1 MSIQVFIGTGGVGKT
16 SVAAA
21 SALAAADSGNKTLVL
36 TIDPALRL
44 RTALGLD
51 PGGIQQKVPLES
63 GAAGELWAGLMS
75 IRATLDRAV
84 QLYGEPKQVPTILGH
99 PVYRMLIDSLAG
111 MQELLAIE
119 RIDQALSE
127 GFDSLFIDTAP
138 SRHAF
143 EFLDKPEFF
152 AQLVSFPLVQMVGRT
167 YRWWENSAFSRL
179 SRKSMELYTRVEE
192 ILGSNMV
199 RQVLDFY
206 SVFRTI
212 ADGYAARARRT
223 HALLQDPG
231 VTQFTIV
238 TTPFK
243 ARRDADY
250 FLSELQKRRF
260 SIARLIVNRIWPDFQ
275 FTLPKEGHP
284 AAPELFDWYNQ
295 VSLSHQQLC
304 RQVSLD
310 YAGKIPSVIGLPELK
325 KDVDG
330 LPALRVI
337 AANLSAA
344 QGSSSM

>member
-1 MSIQVFIGTGGVGKT
+1 MKIQVFVGTGGVGKT
-16 SVAAA
+16 SIAAA
-21 SALAAADSGNKTLVL
+21 SALHSALAGNKTLVL

-44 RTALGLD
+44 RTALGLNQE
-51 PGGIQQKVPLES
+51 GIQQRVQLVEGS
-63 GAAGELWAGLMS
+63 AGELWAGLMS

-84 QLYGEPKQVPTILGH
+84 QLYGEPRQAETILAH

-127 GFDSLFIDTAP
+127 GFDRLYIDTAP

-152 AQLVSFPLVQMVGRT
+152 AQLVDFPLVQAVGRT
-167 YRWWENSAFSRL
+167 YKWWEKSALSRL
-179 SRKSMELYTRVEE
+179 SQKSMELYSRVEE
-192 ILGSNMV
+192 ILGSNLV

-212 ADGYAARARRT
+212 ADGYAKRARRT
-223 HALLQDPG
+223 NALLHDSAASR
-231 VTQFTIV
+231 FTIV

-250 FLSELQKRRF
+250 FLKELHQRQF
-260 SIARLIVNRIWPDFQ
+260 PVGRLVINRMWPDFSSS
-275 FTLPKEGHP
+275 LVPGDAP
-284 AAPELFDWYNQ
+284 AAGALFDWYNE
-295 VSLSHQQLC
+295 VSREHQLLC
-304 RQVSLD
+304 RQVSSEV
-310 YAGKIPSVIGLPELK
+310 AAKIPSVVGLPELQR
-325 KDVDG
+325 DVDG

-337 AANLSAA
+337 AENLALA
-344 QGSSSM
+344 GAVC